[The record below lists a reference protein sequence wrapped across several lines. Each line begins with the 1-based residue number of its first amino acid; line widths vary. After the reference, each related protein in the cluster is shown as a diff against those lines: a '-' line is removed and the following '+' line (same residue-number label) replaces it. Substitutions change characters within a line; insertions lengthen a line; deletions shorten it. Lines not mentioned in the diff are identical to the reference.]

1 MKTFEELGVSLEIRK
16 AIEEMG
22 YESPMPV
29 QEEVIPY
36 LLGNGNDVVALAQ
49 TGTGK
54 TAAFGLPLIQKIDV
68 TRRVPQALI
77 LCPTRE
83 LCLQIAGDLTDY
95 SKYITDLKI
104 LPVYGGSS
112 IDSQIRSLKQ
122 GVHIIVATPGRLIDL
137 MERKVANLSTVRD
150 VVMDEAD
157 EMLNMGFTDSINAIL
172 EKVPQDR
179 NTLMFSATMSPEI
192 SRIAKTYLHDAKEI
206 TIGTKNEGSKNV
218 NHIAYIIHA
227 KDKYLALKRVVDFY
241 PQIYGIIFCRT
252 RKETQEIADKL
263 IQDGYNADS
272 LHGELSQAQRDLV
285 MQKFRQRHLQLLV
298 ATDVAARGLDV
309 NDLTHV
315 INYGLPDDTESYTHR
330 SGRTGRAG
338 KTGISIAIINLREK
352 GKMRE
357 IERIIKK
364 QFTVGQLPSGK
375 EICEQQ
381 LIKVIDEIEKVKVNE
396 EEIEAFL
403 PGIYRKFEW
412 LSKEDLIKR
421 VVSMEFNRFLEYY
434 KNAPEIEQPKNSD
447 KKGEPKER
455 KERGT
460 DKEKSSRKAEKGYT
474 RLFLNLGKTDG
485 FYANQ
490 IIELINR
497 NLKKER
503 IQVGRIDLMQNFS
516 FFEIIEAQAPMV
528 IKALNKVVLNGGR
541 KVIVEVAGENNGK
554 SDKDGK
560 KRSRKEREGEEKGS
574 KRSGKKESRETTPKA
589 EKKAKPSREER
600 GYTAARG
607 PKHKDDWKQFFQH
620 DNDRPLKGEIPD
632 FAEEGWAKR
641 KK

>member
-1 MKTFEELGVSLEIRK
+1 MKTFEELGVSPEIRK

-22 YESPMPV
+22 YENPMPV

-68 TRRVPQALI
+68 SRRVPQALI

-112 IDSQIRSLKQ
+112 IESQIKSLKA

-137 MERKVANLSTVRD
+137 MERKVARLDTVAD

-172 EKVPQDR
+172 EKVPEER

-192 SRIAKTYLHDAKEI
+192 ARIAKTYLHDAKEI

-218 NHIAYIIHA
+218 HHIAYTVHA

-338 KTGISIAIINLREK
+338 KTGVSIAIINLREK

-364 QFTVGQLPSGK
+364 KFDLGTLPTGK

-381 LIKVIDEIEKVKVNE
+381 LIKLIDDIEKVKVDE
-396 EEIEAFL
+396 EEIETFL
-403 PGIYRKFEW
+403 PGIYRKLEW

-421 VVSMEFNRFLEYY
+421 VVSMEFNRFLDYY
-434 KNAPEIEQPKNSD
+434 KNAAEIEQPKGNEKRESQ
-447 KKGEPKER
+447 KER
-455 KERGT
+455 KDHGSDR
-460 DKEKSSRKAEKGYT
+460 EKTSRKAEKGYT

-503 IQVGRIDLMQNFS
+503 IEIGRIDLMQNFS
-516 FFEIIEAQAPMV
+516 FFEIAEAQAPMV
-528 IKALNKVVLNGGR
+528 IKALNKTTANGR
-541 KVIVEVAGENNGK
+541 RIIVEVAGENNGK
-554 SDKDGK
+554 SDKSGK
-560 KRSRKEREGEEKGS
+560 KQKNATAKPAEKKGKKGS
-574 KRSGKKESRETTPKA
+574 KADKGTAGTR
-589 EKKAKPSREER
+589 PSREER
-600 GYTAARG
+600 GYTSPRG
-607 PKHKDDWKQFFQH
+607 PKKKDDWKQFFVH
-620 DNDRPLKGEIPD
+620 DDRPLKGEEPD
-632 FAEEGWAKR
+632 FMAEQWAKPMKR